1 MMHKSIISVK
11 YAWLTSDHERVS
23 DRLGLKVMLK
33 NEKLVLFKKHQ
44 GQERRSLKN
53 YTLRK
58 PKGHEI

>member
-1 MMHKSIISVK
+1 MHKSIISVK

>member
-11 YAWLTSDHERVS
+11 YAWLTSDHEGVS
-23 DRLGLKVMLK
+23 DRLRLKVRLK